1 MRKLE
6 CPICDSDD
14 LVKRE
19 YVETLMTYD
28 LDITEEGNEPG
39 DKLEEELTMNVTEE
53 FGECLNCY
61 SRFGVNDIGGIN
73 LNNVIEKRA

>member
-1 MRKLE
+1 MRQLE
-6 CPICDSDD
+6 CPECGSDD

-28 LDITEEGNEPG
+28 LEMTEEGNEP
-39 DKLEEELTMNVTEE
+39 DNKLEEEVTMNVTEE

-61 SRFGVNDIGGIN
+61 SRFGVNDIGGID
-73 LNNVIEKRA
+73 LDNVIKKGA